1 MLKKKAVKQVDCDSS
16 DSDQYYAADD
26 TFFVGSV
33 DIDTAT
39 STSTE
44 TETASSDVSNHEF
57 IISAI
62 GSESETKPEWTID
75 METNGSNVR
84 YQLDTGV
91 QVNVLPK
98 YQYNRLL

>member
-1 MLKKKAVKQVDCDSS
+1 MKPNHFAKCCPNKSVNIQKKSVKQVDCDSS

-33 DIDTAT
+33 DIDIAT

-44 TETASSDVSNHEF
+44 TQLQIASSDVSNHEF

-62 GSESETKPEWTID
+62 GSESETKSE
-75 METNGSNVR
+75 
-84 YQLDTGV
+84 
-91 QVNVLPK
+91 
-98 YQYNRLL
+98 